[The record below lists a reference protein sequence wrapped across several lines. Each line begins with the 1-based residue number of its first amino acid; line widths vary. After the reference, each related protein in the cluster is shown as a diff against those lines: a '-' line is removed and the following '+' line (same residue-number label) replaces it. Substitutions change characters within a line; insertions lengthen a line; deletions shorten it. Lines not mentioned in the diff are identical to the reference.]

1 MLHFIHWLLYLH
13 FTATKLGAIVA
24 GQTSVKAPERK
35 AFEEHLPPDVHI
47 VSCHSLHGPS
57 VSPCGQ
63 PLVIIHHR
71 GPTAAR
77 TLVES
82 ILKPFRSRFVYM
94 SFEEHD
100 NITANTQ
107 AVTHA
112 AFLSMGTAW
121 HNDCEYPWEVPQ
133 GRYTG
138 GIETVKVN
146 ITHRIYS
153 SKWHV
158 YAGLAIL
165 NPSAKVQIEQYA
177 KSAAEIFKLI
187 LHKNESGLR
196 KRMYEAR
203 EKVFLQNTSANVRP
217 ILLSEDFLDKFSLGT
232 GNNRAGSL
240 PTAPDPDDVETATT
254 ATTPSQASGSNSHL
268 SLLAMADCWATLS
281 INPFQHLTVAA
292 TPVFRMWIGVAEYL
306 FRDVDRLDA
315 ALKAALWDIQYR
327 SNDMEFV
334 LAARAWC
341 ECVQFGSFELYRRRF
356 ESTAHFF
363 RPRFAEAQVLSAKM
377 IEAILEEAEGDA
389 ITK

>member
-1 MLHFIHWLLYLH
+1 M
-13 FTATKLGAIVA
+13 GAIVA

-35 AFEEHLPPDVHI
+35 AFEEYLPTDVHI

-57 VSPCGQ
+57 ISPLGQ
-63 PLVIIHHR
+63 PLALIHHR
-71 GPTAAR
+71 GPTAAL

-94 SFEEHD
+94 TFEEHD

-112 AFLSMGTAW
+112 AFLSMGSAW

-133 GRYTG
+133 GKYTG

-153 SKWHV
+153 NKWHV

-177 KSAAEIFKLI
+177 KSTTELFKLI
-187 LHKNESGLR
+187 LDKNESGLR
-196 KRMYEAR
+196 KRVHEAR
-203 EKVFLQNTSANVRP
+203 EKVFLQNASVNARP

-232 GNNRAGSL
+232 PRDRSGSSS
-240 PTAPDPDDVETATT
+240 TASGPGDVETTT
-254 ATTPSQASGSNSHL
+254 VPTTPPHLSRSNSHL
-268 SLLAMADCWATLS
+268 SLLAMADCWAALS
-281 INPFQHLTVAA
+281 INPFQHLSVAA
-292 TPVFRMWIGVAEYL
+292 TPIFRMWIGVAEYL
-306 FRDVDRLDA
+306 FRDVDRLNAALDA
-315 ALKAALWDIQYR
+315 ALWGSQYR

-356 ESTAHFF
+356 ETTAQFF
-363 RPRFAEAQVLSAKM
+363 RPRFAEAQALSTKM
-377 IEAILEEAEGDA
+377 IEAILEEADRDGM
-389 ITK
+389 TR

>member
-1 MLHFIHWLLYLH
+1 M
-13 FTATKLGAIVA
+13 GAIVA
-24 GQTSVKAPERK
+24 GQTSVKAPERE
-35 AFEEHLPPDVHI
+35 AFEEYLPTDVHI

-57 VSPCGQ
+57 ISPLGQ
-63 PLVIIHHR
+63 PLALIHHR
-71 GPTAAR
+71 GPTTAL

-94 SFEEHD
+94 TFEEHD

-121 HNDCEYPWEVPQ
+121 HNDYEYPWEVPQ

-153 SKWHV
+153 NNWHV

-177 KSAAEIFKLI
+177 KSATELFKLI
-187 LHKNESGLR
+187 LDKNESGLR
-196 KRMYEAR
+196 KRVYQAR
-203 EKVFLQNTSANVRP
+203 EKVFLQNASVNARP

-232 GNNRAGSL
+232 PRDRAGSS
-240 PTAPDPDDVETATT
+240 PTASDPGGAETTT
-254 ATTPSQASGSNSHL
+254 APTTPSRSNSHL
-268 SLLAMADCWATLS
+268 SLLAMADCWAALS
-281 INPFQHLTVAA
+281 IDPFQHLSVAA
-292 TPVFRMWIGVAEYL
+292 TPIFRMWIGVAEYL
-306 FRDVDRLDA
+306 FRDVDRLNAALDA
-315 ALKAALWDIQYR
+315 ALRDSQYR

-334 LAARAWC
+334 LAARSWC

-356 ESTAHFF
+356 ETTAQFF
-363 RPRFAEAQVLSAKM
+363 SPRFAEAQTLSTKM
-377 IEAILEEAEGDA
+377 IEAILEEANRDGM
-389 ITK
+389 TK